1 MRKIKK
7 DGKITS
13 RNIKLQKNSKES
25 SNAEIA
31 RNIVNKNLSFQ
42 QPEKLKKILKNAKRR
57 YFRAVSKQ
65 SLNEPFTKEQ
75 DLLSGGMS
83 IRPNAF
89 KLSI

>member
-42 QPEKLKKILKNAKRR
+42 QPEKL
-57 YFRAVSKQ
+57 
-65 SLNEPFTKEQ
+65 
-75 DLLSGGMS
+75 
-83 IRPNAF
+83 
-89 KLSI
+89 